1 MLHYLTSCSI
11 DWCSGFAANFVVI
24 IQITQL
30 FILKFHL
37 NLKGANARGL
47 SFSYCSKS
55 VAAETKCQFWLYYHK
70 FTDFVFWIIESMVHW
85 TASSLAA
92 LIDLVGSQLI
102 EVVSIICIA
111 QLVILYFYNKNQNKS
126 NYLFLAVEILLQKL
140 GINFLL

>member
-1 MLHYLTSCSI
+1 
-11 DWCSGFAANFVVI
+11 
-24 IQITQL
+24 
-30 FILKFHL
+30 
-37 NLKGANARGL
+37 
-47 SFSYCSKS
+47 
-55 VAAETKCQFWLYYHK
+55 
-70 FTDFVFWIIESMVHW
+70 MVHW

-92 LIDLVGSQLI
+92 LIDLVDSQLI

>member
-1 MLHYLTSCSI
+1 
-11 DWCSGFAANFVVI
+11 
-24 IQITQL
+24 
-30 FILKFHL
+30 
-37 NLKGANARGL
+37 
-47 SFSYCSKS
+47 
-55 VAAETKCQFWLYYHK
+55 
-70 FTDFVFWIIESMVHW
+70 MVHW